1 MTGHGEA
8 VQILPEL
15 RGLAAADVAEE
26 QHVLGGCWEKR
37 VGFWVPPQFPRQTSP
52 GLLGAARLLGV
63 DEARVTVTQGFVE
76 LQTLQRL
83 HQGLR
88 GLERHTGQVYFQPPC
103 PTPATTAK

>member
-1 MTGHGEA
+1 MKRSRY
-8 VQILPEL
+8 PEL

-26 QHVLGGCWEKR
+26 QHVLGGRWEER
-37 VGFWVPPQFPRQTSP
+37 VGFWIPPQLPRQASP

-63 DEARVTVTQGFVE
+63 DEARVAVTQGFVE

-88 GLERHTGQVYFQPPC
+88 GLERHAGQSTSSRF
-103 PTPATTAK
+103 A